1 MVWKCQILPTKKG
14 IADVC
19 SENLLESILLFEQGL
34 EKTEIWNP
42 IKKHFSGIMDNVM

>member
-1 MVWKCQILPTKKG
+1 MKMPTIANKKG

-42 IKKHFSGIMDNVM
+42 VKKHFSGIMDNVM

>member
-1 MVWKCQILPTKKG
+1 MKMPTIANKKG

-42 IKKHFSGIMDNVM
+42 IKKHFSGIMDIVM

>member
-1 MVWKCQILPTKKG
+1 MKMPTIANKKG